1 MPESSSV
8 TTISGLPKGQNIGGR
23 SDWGNKLV
31 VNTGLNPV
39 ANFAF
44 MLRVEGVFDLPCK
57 AVKGIHRENE
67 FDYIQEGGLNDY
79 VHLKRKP
86 ISKPFTFQV
95 ERYVG
100 INWVDPL
107 PLGTE
112 LTLPV
117 ILFVN
122 KHVFPGLE
130 PVRNYV
136 FTGCTVISK
145 DYGELNAEVSGLL
158 LETVTIAYREMV
170 CLDIPM
176 AAFDDKD
183 VWKFDGKKK
192 EGKGDRHYNSN
203 LYNKEWETEYNSA
216 AKMQARAARWTPQKG
231 ENGKLKSKY
240 GKDYESLV
248 TDYNKEIEKEINA
261 ATTEEEKNAA
271 KAKKIAMS
279 GAVSRLWPE
288 QSSAK
293 KKEMKTPK
301 ARQYKH
307 SKTPK
312 QNSSAKYSKEEM
324 SAAKMSAIADSAK
337 WTPQKDENGG
347 LKPKYGRDYETFA
360 TNYNAEIEKE
370 IKAAATEEEKNAA
383 NAKKIAMSSAASRQ
397 YKHSKTPK
405 QNSSAKYFDEEMS
418 AAEMSAIADKA
429 KWTPQKDESGNLKP
443 KYGRD
448 YETFVTN
455 YNAEIQKEIDAASTE
470 EEKSEANAKKIAMS
484 DAANRHWPEQS
495 SAKTK
500 EMETP
505 KGRQY
510 KHTDTAK
517 QYNSAKHLDDELS
530 LKEMEEAA
538 KLWPKQSSAHTKK
551 MKTPKGRQYKHTD
564 TAKQYNSAKHFKD
577 ELSLKEMEEAAKLW
591 PKQSSAHKN
600 EMKKP
605 KSKKWPESSSAHTK
619 KMKNTQAKLW
629 PAQKSARREEM
640 KNTQAKLWPAQ
651 QSAKREEMKVPQAR
665 LWPQARSARQITD
678 FLKNH

>member
-293 KKEMKTPK
+293 KKEMETPK

-347 LKPKYGRDYETFA
+347 LKPKYGRDYETFV

-383 NAKKIAMSSAASRQ
+383 NAKKIAMSNAAS
-397 YKHSKTPK
+397 
-405 QNSSAKYFDEEMS
+405 
-418 AAEMSAIADKA
+418 
-429 KWTPQKDESGNLKP
+429 
-443 KYGRD
+443 
-448 YETFVTN
+448 
-455 YNAEIQKEIDAASTE
+455 
-470 EEKSEANAKKIAMS
+470 
-484 DAANRHWPEQS
+484 RHWPEQS

-538 KLWPKQSSAHTKK
+538 KLWPKQSSAH
-551 MKTPKGRQYKHTD
+551 
-564 TAKQYNSAKHFKD
+564 
-577 ELSLKEMEEAAKLW
+577 
-591 PKQSSAHKN
+591 KN

-629 PAQKSARREEM
+629 PAQQSARREEM

-665 LWPQARSARQITD
+665 LWPQTRSARQITD